1 LKKAKALNKG
11 KIMKDKKIISESYPL
26 IVTLRTIYNERGD
39 FRDDIE
45 AVFHN
50 LKDFLEAVNSSA
62 EFNNAQIKDVSIQY
76 TENSD
81 ENIFGIKIE
90 KFIMSRD
97 GEKFNFSLDKAL
109 KHILSMNLFKIQIHI
124 IFKNRFIFR
133 DIIGEAGGVPADS
146 VSAGMAIRARLKVI

>member
-1 LKKAKALNKG
+1 
-11 KIMKDKKIISESYPL
+11 MKDKKLISESYPL

-62 EFNNAQIKDVSIQY
+62 EFNNAEIKDVSIQY

-81 ENIFGIKIE
+81 KNIFGIKIE

-133 DIIGEAGGVPADS
+133 DIIGEAGGVSADS